1 MRGALVTALPAMLIV
16 TACGGAA
23 PADGAGAD
31 GDAADHSAHTA
42 AMARADLTE
51 AQKAYA
57 EVNDRMHAA
66 MADIPENP
74 DIAFMQ
80 GMLAH
85 HRGAVAMS
93 QVALKH
99 ADDPQTRDLAQRV
112 IDAQETEIAEMEVWL
127 KARGAL

>member
-1 MRGALVTALPAMLIV
+1 MRRVLVTALPTLLIL
-16 TACGGAA
+16 TGCGSVA
-23 PADGAGAD
+23 PADEASVDGVTAGHA
-31 GDAADHSAHTA
+31 AHTV
-42 AMARADLTE
+42 AMDRDDLTE

-66 MADIPENP
+66 MADIPEDP

-99 ADDPQTRDLAQRV
+99 ADDPQARDLAKRV
-112 IDAQETEIAEMEVWL
+112 IDAQEAEITEMEAWL
-127 KARGAL
+127 KARGAP